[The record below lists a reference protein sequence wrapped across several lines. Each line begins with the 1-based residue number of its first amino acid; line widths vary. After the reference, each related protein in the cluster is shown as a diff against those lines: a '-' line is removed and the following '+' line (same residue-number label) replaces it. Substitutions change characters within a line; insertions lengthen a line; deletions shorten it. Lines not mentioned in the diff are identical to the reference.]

1 MDVRTSP
8 RSRNGSE
15 QDLSR
20 SALSRFAQR
29 SKRRLSY
36 RIADAE
42 LPASVL
48 LLAVSV
54 VLPLLTFVAAFRIS
68 ARVTGGAIFRQKGYF
83 LSAAIDIQPASNFG
97 ALGIYISLNSFLG
110 VAFVRHKI
118 VGLVL
123 GEKRGRLHGL
133 SLACALV
140 CWFGG
145 VGVAAYQHHAS
156 RAMHNAFAALF
167 VLGALLHFCAEATI
181 EWLEHLGSRTSRYFR
196 AWLCGVAAVGCA
208 TFISHILVE
217 EIRRRVASE

>member
-167 VLGALLHFCAEATI
+167 GALPAL
-181 EWLEHLGSRTSRYFR
+181 
-196 AWLCGVAAVGCA
+196 
-208 TFISHILVE
+208 
-217 EIRRRVASE
+217 